1 MGKVVAVFNQ
11 KGGVGKTAT
20 ISCLAAELQARGKK
34 VLAID
39 ADQQENL
46 SISLKVIPRNC
57 PLTIFEVLRKEING
71 EPYRKDLSEVIQ
83 RTELGIHLIPGS
95 VRMAGMDR
103 LMFSVT
109 QFKSQFDS
117 LLDDYAKDNN
127 GMRYKI
133 EEAGLVE
140 DTKEFLREKRRYD
153 DKEFR
158 YKDKLID
165 SGLFREI
172 DGDFLLK
179 KILAP
184 VKDNYDYILIDCPPA
199 LSSTTINVLTA
210 SDRLIIPMTPEPF
223 SASGMTNLL
232 ANVDVINRL
241 NNPNLSISGLLF
253 TMVEKNRKVV
263 DSLIE
268 QASERYKSNMYIYKT
283 QIPRSTD
290 VNKAFARFEP
300 LIQYNKNNIAR
311 LAYSD
316 FCDEFLEREEA

>member
-1 MGKVVAVFNQ
+1 MAKVIAVFNQ

-20 ISCLAAELQARGKK
+20 ISCLAAELHARGKK

-46 SISLKVIPRNC
+46 SISLRIIPRNC
-57 PLTIFEVLRKEING
+57 QMTIFELLRKEIND
-71 EPYRKDLSEVIQ
+71 EPYKKDLSEVIQ
-83 RTELGIHLIPGS
+83 QTDLGVHLIPGS

-109 QFKSQFDS
+109 QYKSQLDS

-153 DKEFR
+153 DKESR

-165 SGLFREI
+165 AGLFREI

-184 VKDNYDYILIDCPPA
+184 IRDNYDYILIDCPPA
-199 LSSTTINVLTA
+199 LSSITINVLTA
-210 SDRLIIPMTPEPF
+210 ADRLIIPMTPEPF

-253 TMVEKNRKVV
+253 TMVEKNRKVA

-268 QASERYKSNMYIYKT
+268 QASERYKSSMYIYKT

-311 LAYSD
+311 LAYSA

>member
-1 MGKVVAVFNQ
+1 MGKVVAIFNQ

-20 ISCLAAELQARGKK
+20 ISCLAAELHARGKT

-46 SISLKVIPRNC
+46 SISFRVIPRNC
-57 PLTIFEVLRKEING
+57 QMTIFELLRKELNN
-71 EPYRKDLSEVIQ
+71 EPYKKDLSEVIQ
-83 RTELGIHLIPGS
+83 KTDLGIDLIPGS

-109 QFKSQFDS
+109 EHPSQLES
-117 LLDDYAKDNN
+117 LLEAYIKDNN
-127 GMRYKI
+127 NMREKI
-133 EEAGLVE
+133 EEAGLLE

-153 DKEFR
+153 EKKAR
-158 YKDKLID
+158 YIDKLMEA
-165 SGLFREI
+165 GLYRDI

-184 VKDNYDYILIDCPPA
+184 IRDNYEYILIDCPPA

-210 SDRLIIPMTPEPF
+210 ADSLLIPLTPEPF
-223 SASGMTNLL
+223 SASGMTNLI

-241 NNPNLSISGLLF
+241 NNPNLSINGLLF
-253 TMVEKNRKVV
+253 TMVEKNRKVAE
-263 DSLIE
+263 SLIE
-268 QASERYKSNMYIYKT
+268 QASERYKSCMYIYKT

-290 VNKAFARFEP
+290 VNKAFALFKP

-311 LAYSD
+311 LAYSA